1 MKTWI
6 LVADSARAR
15 LFETGAVDGDL
26 QEIGGYAN
34 PQARTRP
41 SAEGPERKPRVH
53 ESANSAR
60 HAIEPH
66 TDAADKSA
74 QSFAHGLAEI
84 LDQGRIEHDYTR
96 LLLVAPPRF
105 LGQLNAALDHQV
117 AKLVVQTVGKDVT
130 RASPAEIRQMLDA
143 HD

>member
-34 PQARTRP
+34 PQARTKP
-41 SAEGPERKPRVH
+41 SDEGHERKPRVQ
-53 ESANSAR
+53 ESASSAR

-84 LDQGRIEHDYTR
+84 LDHGRIEHDYTR

-105 LGQLNAALDHQV
+105 LGQLNSALDRQV

-130 RASPAEIRQMLDA
+130 KASPTEIRQMLDA